1 LKEVRSLSTSFM
13 VKIKT
18 KKAIEAAVY
27 LLIFLYTL
35 FFSRYTIE
43 KHRAFLTYAWD
54 LGIFNQAMYTTI
66 RHGKFLYYTLE
77 THVNPSNCFFGIH
90 FSPILLLIL
99 PFYAIKPGPETLLV
113 IQSALI
119 ALGALPVYW
128 LSKDLLDDKIDGLA
142 LATSYLLYPA
152 LHGVNCF
159 DFHIEAFIPAFLLF
173 SIYFFFKERWKAYF
187 FFLLLSL
194 MCLEQAS
201 FLVLLLGFYASWHNR
216 GSIISFVKRR
226 NEVKTRALVP
236 IITVFLALS
245 WLLLSNAVQGFFNP
259 NPPVELKAVHNWEI
273 LGVEGPTQIPIA
285 VLKSPSRALKALS
298 YDLQAKLA
306 YVVYL
311 LAPLLFL
318 PILSPSMLVLTV
330 PFFAFSLLSNYEPYY
345 YLGLQYPAVAVPFLF
360 GAAVLGIKR
369 CIGAR
374 RAIVFL
380 VLVSSVLHS
389 AMLSPVSPIALA
401 QPRPAYDKPFMEND
415 HLEDLY
421 KMIDLIP
428 KQASVLTVN
437 SIFPH
442 VSSRMN
448 AYCIPPW
455 HLLIKRYNETIRKA
469 LSASGGDQA
478 EFILLDLKYS
488 EIYSDNEFLMSWA
501 LKNRNYSLYAYSDSI
516 FLFRRGYKGE
526 PMFLRPIRFAL
537 NYKNLYVRFGSNT
550 TDPTSES
557 NLVLVHRKQDD
568 QGTFF
573 FGPYV
578 TLPPGNYTATFRL
591 KVDELGAGHLI
602 TIEAAAELGIKVF
615 ASHEIDLSEF
625 KEAGVWQDFV
635 LEFSLDVPVRDV
647 EFRGIYASNLTTLYL
662 DYIEV
667 VRAG

>member
-1 LKEVRSLSTSFM
+1 M

-18 KKAIEAAVY
+18 RKIIEALVY
-27 LLIFLYTL
+27 ALIFLYTL

-43 KHRAFLTYAWD
+43 RHRAFLTYAWD
-54 LGIFNQAMYTTI
+54 LGIFNQAMYTTVK
-66 RHGKFLYYTLE
+66 HGKFLYYALE

-128 LSKDLLDDKIDGLA
+128 LGRDMLNDEIDGLA

-159 DFHIEAFIPAFLLF
+159 DFHIEAFIPSFLLF
-173 SIYFFFKERWKAYF
+173 AIYFFLKERWKAFF
-187 FFLLLSL
+187 FFLFLTL

-201 FLVLLLGFYASWHNR
+201 FLVLLLGFYASWYKR
-216 GSIISFVKRR
+216 GAIISYIKRR
-226 NEVKTRALVP
+226 NKGKVEALVP
-236 IITVFLALS
+236 IITIFLALS

-259 NPPVELKAVHNWEI
+259 NPPAELKAGHNWEI

-285 VLKSPSRALKALS
+285 VLKSPNKAIKAIS

-306 YVVYL
+306 YIVYL

-318 PILSPSMLVLTV
+318 PILSPSMLVLNA
-330 PFFAFSLLSNYEPYY
+330 PFFAFSLLSNYRPYY
-345 YLGLQYPAVAVPFLF
+345 YLGLQYPAIAVPFLF
-360 GAAVLGIKR
+360 GSAILGIKR

-374 RAIVFL
+374 RALVFL

-389 AMLSPVSPIALA
+389 AMLSPVSPVALA
-401 QPRPAYDKPFMEND
+401 QPWTAYYKPFMARD
-415 HLEDLY
+415 HIEDLY

-428 KQASVLTVN
+428 EQASVLTVN

-455 HLLIKRYNETIRKA
+455 HPFIKKYNEFVRRA
-469 LSASGGDQA
+469 LSASGGDEA

-488 EIYSDNEFLMSWA
+488 EIYGDNEFLMSWV
-501 LKNRNYSLYAYSDSI
+501 LENRNYSVYAYSDSI
-516 FLFRRGYKGE
+516 FLFRRWYKGE
-526 PMFLRPIRFAL
+526 PIFLRPMRLVL
-537 NYKNLYVRFGSNT
+537 NYKNLHIRFGSNI

-557 NLVLVHRKQDD
+557 SLVLVHRKQDD

-578 TLPPGNYTATFRL
+578 TLPPGNYVATFRL
-591 KVDELGAGHLI
+591 KVDELGSGHLI

-625 KEAGVWQDFV
+625 KEAGLWQDFV

-647 EFRGIYASNLTTLYL
+647 EFRGIYASNLTTIYL

-667 VRAG
+667 VRTG